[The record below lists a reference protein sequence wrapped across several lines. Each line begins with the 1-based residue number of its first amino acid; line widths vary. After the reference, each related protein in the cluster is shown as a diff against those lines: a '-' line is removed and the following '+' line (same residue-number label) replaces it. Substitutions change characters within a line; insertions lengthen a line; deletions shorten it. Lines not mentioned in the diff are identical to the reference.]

1 MTGPTPS
8 EVRALRASVG
18 LSQLRLAALLGVS
31 ERTWERWET
40 GITPCAPV
48 TWRGVVAT
56 LQDLGMLDAKGRATK
71 RQKPP
76 A

>member
-1 MTGPTPS
+1 VKPPTPS

-18 LSQLRLAALLGVS
+18 LSQLKLAALLGVS

-40 GITPCAPV
+40 GLTECAPV

-56 LQDLGMLDAKGRATK
+56 LQDLGLLDSKGRPK
-71 RQKPP
+71 K
-76 A
+76 